1 MPDPPVRPAGRRVR
15 DRNHHCLKCP
25 SAFASPAQLKIHA
38 DAVHEGLKPHK
49 CVKCS
54 AEFTKSGSLNQHVRT
69 IHDGIKAHKCT
80 ECSAEFAYPKV
91 LKHHMRAKHAD
102 IKEQGC
108 LECSAKFAR
117 SNDLKQHVRLIHDG
131 IKVHKCEKCSAEF
144 TKAAHL
150 KEHVRAIHDGI
161 KHKCEICSAEF
172 TQSGTLK
179 RHVLVVHEKR
189 RDHACGSCGKRYGD
203 ASNLRTHVQAVHDN
217 PPHHDSEARREDP
230 APDMRV
236 TSVHSQS
243 AGRALEARP
252 RGKCE
257 PVLVSMEDAAKGR
270 FVAEENA
277 RQQGGPPETTLGCE
291 SYWLD
296 MGPLGSYS
304 SDEPQETEFVWNE
317 MKTGLKDHSRETYDD
332 IRPVKKRKRSTP
344 LVLKQED
351 QIE

>member
-49 CVKCS
+49 CLQCS
-54 AEFTKSGSLNQHVRT
+54 AEFTQAGNLNQHVRS
-69 IHDGIKAHKCT
+69 IHDGIKEHKCLECSAEFTEGGSLKRHVRAIHAGVKHKCLECSAEFTQAGHLKQHVRAIHDGVKHKCT
-80 ECSAEFAYPKV
+80 ECSAEFADSSN
-91 LKHHMRAKHAD
+91 LKR
-102 IKEQGC
+102 
-108 LECSAKFAR
+108 
-117 SNDLKQHVRLIHDG
+117 
-131 IKVHKCEKCSAEF
+131 
-144 TKAAHL
+144 
-150 KEHVRAIHDGI
+150 HVRAIHDGI
-161 KHKCEICSAEF
+161 KAYKCLECSAEF
-172 TQSGTLK
+172 TQSWNLK
-179 RHVLVVHEKR
+179 QHVRAVHEKR
-189 RDHACGSCGKRYGD
+189 RDYACGLPGKRFGQ
-203 ASNLRTHVQAVHDN
+203 AGALMNHVKAVHDN
-217 PPHHDSEARREDP
+217 LHRHVSEARREDP

>member
-1 MPDPPVRPAGRRVR
+1 VVHGSPP
-15 DRNHHCLKCP
+15 
-25 SAFASPAQLKIHA
+25 
-38 DAVHEGLKPHK
+38 
-49 CVKCS
+49 
-54 AEFTKSGSLNQHVRT
+54 
-69 IHDGIKAHKCT
+69 
-80 ECSAEFAYPKV
+80 
-91 LKHHMRAKHAD
+91 
-102 IKEQGC
+102 
-108 LECSAKFAR
+108 
-117 SNDLKQHVRLIHDG
+117 
-131 IKVHKCEKCSAEF
+131 
-144 TKAAHL
+144 
-150 KEHVRAIHDGI
+150 
-161 KHKCEICSAEF
+161 
-172 TQSGTLK
+172 
-179 RHVLVVHEKR
+179 RHV
-189 RDHACGSCGKRYGD
+189 C
-203 ASNLRTHVQAVHDN
+203 
-217 PPHHDSEARREDP
+217 EARREDP

-243 AGRALEARP
+243 AGRVLEARP
-252 RGKCE
+252 RGKSE
-257 PVLVSMEDAAKGR
+257 PALVSMEDAAKGR